1 MRSKFEICQTVAVII
16 LTSQFHEF
24 FESHFWRGFAI
35 WPNCALSS
43 YLNQPISRSPV
54 SQTSFLLY
62 NCLYKK
68 KKLKKKLLLL
78 LIRDE

>member
-16 LTSQFHEF
+16 ITSQFHEF

-68 KKLKKKLLLL
+68 KKLKKTTFAF
-78 LIRDE
+78 DTG